1 MGLPTSGGRERGGDL
16 GCREGSGS
24 GRGLVGSVS
33 GNGFFLFQIFSFTKS
48 RIIYAK
54 EKEK

>member
-1 MGLPTSGGRERGGDL
+1 VGLPTSGGRERGGDL